1 MIGASSFDRYVL
13 PLLGAGY
20 LMCDKDFALLQL
32 SAYLQEI
39 SLLQAGAPYAELG
52 ISTRREE
59 QRPTIAVFNDD
70 LSFADS
76 ETKLSNANNGIATIK
91 ISGVMR
97 EVGSAS
103 TLGAEDIRDQ
113 LFSFYDN
120 ENIKAVV
127 VDINSGGGESG
138 AGFMLNA
145 AISERNKPV
154 IARVTYAGSA
164 AYMTA
169 MACDEV
175 HAAFAAAKIGGIGA
189 FAQIDNEMIKT
200 LKERVSFIYSDE
212 SDRKNEAFR
221 GLLEGDQSKIK
232 AEINAIG
239 KQFRDMVSASRA
251 LTTSVPDTLSGAMF
265 DAKTA
270 KKRGLIDA
278 ISTQKELMNRAAYLG
293 MTRKK
298 VKKYA

>member
-1 MIGASSFDRYVL
+1 MIGSSSFDRYVL
-13 PLLGAGY
+13 PLLGSGY
-20 LMCDKDFALLQL
+20 LMCDKEFALMQL
-32 SAYLQEI
+32 SAYLQDV
-39 SLLQAGAPYAELG
+39 SLLQAGAVYSDLG
-52 ISTRREE
+52 ISKRRSE
-59 QRPTIAVFNDD
+59 QRPAITVFNDD
-70 LSFADS
+70 LSFSDS
-76 ETKLSNANNGIATIK
+76 ETNPSSSKNGIATIK
-91 ISGVMR
+91 LSGVMR
-97 EVGSAS
+97 EMGSAS

-113 LFSFYDN
+113 LFSFYEN
-120 ENIKAVV
+120 ENIKAIVM
-127 VDINSGGGESG
+127 DINSGGGESG

-145 AISERNKPV
+145 AIAERTKPV

-169 MACDEV
+169 IACDEI

-200 LKERVSFIYSDE
+200 LQERFSFIYSDE

-239 KQFRDMVSASRA
+239 KQFRDMVSTSRA
-251 LTTSVPDTLSGAMF
+251 LTTSVSDTLSGAMF

-278 ISTQKELMNRAAYLG
+278 ISTQQELMNRAAYLG

-298 VKKYA
+298 SKKYA